1 VNRLNLKNLPP
12 NVLGPDYPRS
22 EVIPGIAHIGVGAF
36 HRAHLAVY
44 IEACLSND
52 DQSGWGLL
60 GINLL
65 ERDAELAKALQDQGI
80 LYSVT
85 EFAPD
90 GTSVTRLI
98 GAMVEH
104 AYAPDN
110 PAALLVRLAD
120 PSIRIV
126 SLTITE
132 GGYLLNGDGN
142 FRFDDEGVVH
152 DLANPELP
160 RTAFSLIVGALNL
173 RRAAGVPPFTVMSRD
188 NLRHNGDQARRA
200 FVAYAK
206 AHSLELAAWIEG
218 QVDFPNSMV
227 DRITPAMTAGRQDQV
242 NAASGLDD
250 LVPVVCEDFIQWV
263 VEDHFCYGRPA
274 WERHGT
280 QMVADVTPYE
290 EAKIRLLNGA
300 HQMLSY
306 PAFLAGYRRVDMAMA
321 HPLFHNYL
329 QNFLECDAGVWLHS
343 LPGMELSS
351 YGLKLLQRFANPAI
365 AYQLARLCLDGG
377 SKIPGFL
384 EPTLSACLH
393 AGRDARRLA
402 FLLACFDRY
411 VRAGHDDLLQ
421 VYPLCEPSVMQRIQ
435 PMIDNDSPMT
445 LLESVELVGIEAL
458 QDTRFVAQYLTFV
471 DHLSRHGV
479 RETLDNLDLV
489 ASDAVLR
496 EALI

>member
-1 VNRLNLKNLPP
+1 MNHLDLENLPP
-12 NVLGPDYPRS
+12 SVLGPDYVRS
-22 EVIPGIAHIGVGAF
+22 GVIPGIAHIGVGAF

-44 IEACLSND
+44 IEACLSD
-52 DQSGWGLL
+52 ADQRGWGLL

-65 ERDAELAKALQDQGI
+65 ERDKDLARALQDQDN

-90 GTSVTRLI
+90 STSVTRVI

-104 AYAPDN
+104 VYAPDD

-120 PSIRIV
+120 PSIRIA

-132 GGYLLNGDGN
+132 GGYLLDGNGN

-152 DLANPELP
+152 DLAHRQLP
-160 RTAFSLIVGALNL
+160 RTAFGFVVGALAL
-173 RRAAGVPPFTVMSRD
+173 RRAAGVPPFTVMSCD

-200 FVAYAK
+200 FVAYAT
-206 AHSLELAAWIEG
+206 AHSPELGAWIED
-218 QVDFPNSMV
+218 QVDFPNAMV
-227 DRITPAMTAGRQDQV
+227 DRITPATNAGRRDEL

-250 LVPVVCEDFIQWV
+250 RVPVVCENFIQWV
-263 VEDHFCYGRPA
+263 VEDRFRHGRPA
-274 WERHGT
+274 WERHGA

-306 PAFLAGYRRVDMAMA
+306 PAFLAGYRRVDVALA
-321 HPLFHNYL
+321 DPLFHNYL

-343 LPGMELSS
+343 LPGMELSG
-351 YGLKLLQRFANPAI
+351 YGLKLLQRFANSAI
-365 AYQLARLCLDGG
+365 ADQLARLCLDGG

-411 VRAGHDDLLQ
+411 VRIGRDDFLQ
-421 VYPLCEPSVMQRIQ
+421 AYPLREPSVMQRIQ
-435 PMIDNDSPMT
+435 PMIDSDSPMT
-445 LLESVELVGIEAL
+445 LLESAELVGIKASS
-458 QDTRFVAQYLTFV
+458 DSRFVAQYLTFV
-471 DHLSRHGV
+471 EHLSRHGV
-479 RETLDNLDLV
+479 RETLNNLDLI
-489 ASDAVLR
+489 ASDAACVLDG
-496 EALI
+496 